1 MADDTLDFETLAA
14 HAGTRTPVADVISTV
29 APITAS
35 TTFTYDTVAGVHDAL
50 APGGSGFAY
59 ARNANPTVVSLEQA
73 IASLEGAEDAVA
85 FGSGMAA
92 IYGALMGSG
101 LRRGDSIVAA
111 EDLYGVTRSL
121 LIQLEDAGIS
131 TKFVNVLD
139 LDAVAAALRAGPV
152 KVLIFESISN
162 PLLKVADVGALAQL
176 GHEHGATV
184 VIDNTF
190 ASPRLLRPLEHGVDV
205 VVHSATKYLAGH
217 GDVVAG
223 VVAASASG
231 TAPIRHVRTLS
242 GGVLSPFEAWLTLRG
257 IRTLPLR
264 IARQSGSALEL
275 ARWLQERNWVEH
287 VYYPGLNSHAQ
298 HQIASRQFGALAGGM
313 VAFELKANRDAVTRF
328 IDALELITPGTSLG
342 DVESL
347 ILYPVLT
354 SHRTLTPEQCNELG
368 IGEGLLRLSVGLESV
383 RDLAGD
389 LERAAETSGLLQP
402 TGPHHS

>member
-1 MADDTLDFETLAA
+1 MGEETLDFETLAA
-14 HAGTRTPVADVISTV
+14 HAGTRMSVGDSISTV

-35 TTFTYDTVAGVHDAL
+35 TTFTYETVAGVHEAL
-50 APGGSGFAY
+50 APDGSGFAY

-73 IASLEGAEDAVA
+73 IAALEGAEDAVA

-92 IYGALMGSG
+92 IHAALIGSG
-101 LRRGDSIVAA
+101 LQRGDSIVAA

-121 LIQLEDAGIS
+121 LIQLEDLGIR
-131 TKFVNVLD
+131 TRFVDVLD
-139 LDAVAAALRAGPV
+139 LDAVARALREYSP
-152 KVLIFESISN
+152 KVLLFESISN
-162 PLLKVADVGALAQL
+162 PLLKVADVGALARL
-176 GHEHGATV
+176 GRQHGAIV

-190 ASPRLLRPLEHGVDV
+190 ASPRLLRPLDHGVDV
-205 VVHSATKYLAGH
+205 VVHSATKYIAGH

-223 VVAASASG
+223 VVAASADRVR
-231 TAPIRHVRTLS
+231 PIRQARTLS

-264 IARQSGSALEL
+264 IARQSESALEL
-275 ARWLQERNWVEH
+275 ARWLQERPWVEH

-298 HQIASRQFGALAGGM
+298 HQIASRQFGALSGGM
-313 VAFELKANRDAVTRF
+313 VAFDLKASRDGTIRF

-354 SHRTLTPEQCNELG
+354 SHRTLSPAQCAELG

-383 RDLAGD
+383 RDLARD
-389 LERAAETSGLLQP
+389 LERAVAVAGLPGLVGARP
-402 TGPHHS
+402 

>member
-1 MADDTLDFETLAA
+1 MADETLDFETIAA
-14 HAGTRTPVADVISTV
+14 HAGTRAPVGDIVSTV

-35 TTFTYDTVAGVHDAL
+35 TTFTYETVAGVHDAL
-50 APGGSGFAY
+50 APDGSGFAY
-59 ARNANPTVVSLEQA
+59 ARNASPTVVSLEQA
-73 IASLEGAEDAVA
+73 IAALEGAEDAVA

-92 IYGALMGSG
+92 IHAALLGSG
-101 LRRGDSIVAA
+101 LQRGDSIVAA

-121 LIQLEDAGIS
+121 LTELGDLGIQAR
-131 TKFVNVLD
+131 FVNVLD
-139 LDAVAAALRAGPV
+139 LEAIAAALEAERP

-184 VIDNTF
+184 MIDNTF

-205 VVHSATKYLAGH
+205 VVHSATKYIAGH

-223 VVAASASG
+223 VVAASAG
-231 TAPIRHVRTLS
+231 RAAPIRHTRTLS

-264 IARQSGSALEL
+264 IARHSESALEL
-275 ARWLQERNWVEH
+275 ARWLQERSWVAR

-298 HQIASRQFGALAGGM
+298 HQIASRQFGALYGGM
-313 VAFELKANRDAVTRF
+313 VAFDLRANRDETIRF
-328 IDALELITPGTSLG
+328 IDALQLITPGTSLG

-354 SHRTLTPEQCNELG
+354 SHRTLTPEQCGELG

-389 LERAAETSGLLQP
+389 LQRAAQVAGLLEP
-402 TGPHHS
+402 VRGGRA